1 MIKVIYVQKL
11 KFDLFYLRTL
21 SDDSAKK
28 PKKKRPRPKGSKNKP
43 KKPKAG
49 AKVKKP
55 QFETKLG
62 KTKPEKQTEKE
73 PKTSAPKK
81 EESTQVLT
89 SSAPGR
95 SVSVDSF
102 TDKYRQNRIFR
113 REMGEPEFFR
123 IKKEIAPSIPILSDA
138 EAQAISRKVQ
148 IPINNIP
155 QYVPEHILSPEY
167 AGLSNYELGI
177 STVQEE
183 TEEKLAALRN
193 DPNANPMSIEKAE
206 EDLQLIEN
214 MVNNYSLTTNV
225 FRTAKGGRDKLK
237 K

>member
-1 MIKVIYVQKL
+1 MPTK
-11 KFDLFYLRTL
+11 TP
-21 SDDSAKK
+21 AKK
-28 PKKKRPRPKGSKNKP
+28 LKKKRGRPKGPTKKLKKLKAKAP
-43 KKPKAG
+43 KVEKL
-49 AKVKKP
+49 
-55 QFETKLG
+55 QFETNLG
-62 KTKPEKQTEKE
+62 ETKTKKPTTISPSETGLAVSKVAAEVVTTK
-73 PKTSAPKK
+73 PA
-81 EESTQVLT
+81 ESF
-89 SSAPGR
+89 S
-95 SVSVDSF
+95 
-102 TDKYRQNRIFR
+102 DKYRQDRIFR

-123 IKKEIAPSIPILSDA
+123 SKKEIAPSKLILSDA
-138 EAQAISRKVQ
+138 EGQAISRKVL
-148 IPINNIP
+148 IPINNLP

>member
-1 MIKVIYVQKL
+1 MI
-11 KFDLFYLRTL
+11 L
-21 SDDSAKK
+21 SEDSAEK
-28 PKKKRPRPKGSKNKP
+28 PKKKRGRPKSTKNKTET
-43 KKPKAG
+43 KKPK
-49 AKVKKP
+49 
-55 QFETKLG
+55 TKAR
-62 KTKPEKQTEKE
+62 E
-73 PKTSAPKK
+73 KK
-81 EESTQVLT
+81 ESTTV
-89 SSAPGR
+89 
-95 SVSVDSF
+95 SVSKAEKAAALAEKAAKAAAKAEEAKLKAEAEHQTAVKLATSPEEAGEVLSN
-102 TDKYRQNRIFR
+102 KRNQERIFR

-123 IKKEIAPSIPILSDA
+123 NKKELAPLRPILSDA
-138 EAQAISRKVQ
+138 EGQTISRKVQ

-155 QYVPEHILSPEY
+155 QYAPEHILSPEY

>member
-1 MIKVIYVQKL
+1 MI
-11 KFDLFYLRTL
+11 L
-21 SDDSAKK
+21 SEDSAEK
-28 PKKKRPRPKGSKNKP
+28 PKKKRGRPKSTKNKTET
-43 KKPKAG
+43 KKPK
-49 AKVKKP
+49 
-55 QFETKLG
+55 TKAR
-62 KTKPEKQTEKE
+62 E
-73 PKTSAPKK
+73 KK
-81 EESTQVLT
+81 ESTTV
-89 SSAPGR
+89 
-95 SVSVDSF
+95 SVSKAEKAAALAEKAAKAAAKAEEAKLKAEAEHQTAVKLATSPEEAGEVLSN
-102 TDKYRQNRIFR
+102 KRNQERIFR

-123 IKKEIAPSIPILSDA
+123 NKKELAPLRPILSDV
-138 EAQAISRKVQ
+138 EGQTISRKVQ

-155 QYVPEHILSPEY
+155 QYAPEHILSPEY

>member
-1 MIKVIYVQKL
+1 MI
-11 KFDLFYLRTL
+11 L
-21 SDDSAKK
+21 SEDSVEKSKKKRGRPKSTKNKTETKK
-28 PKKKRPRPKGSKNKP
+28 PKTE
-43 KKPKAG
+43 A
-49 AKVKKP
+49 AK
-55 QFETKLG
+55 
-62 KTKPEKQTEKE
+62 
-73 PKTSAPKK
+73 KK
-81 EESTQVLT
+81 ESTTV
-89 SSAPGR
+89 
-95 SVSVDSF
+95 SVSKAVKAAALAEKAAKAAAKAEEAKLKAEAEHQTAVKLATSPEEAGEVLSN
-102 TDKYRQNRIFR
+102 KRNQERIFR

-123 IKKEIAPSIPILSDA
+123 NKKELAPLRPILSDA
-138 EAQAISRKVQ
+138 EGQTISRKVQ

-155 QYVPEHILSPEY
+155 QYAPEHILSPEY

-206 EDLQLIEN
+206 DDLQLIEN

-237 K
+237 R

>member
-1 MIKVIYVQKL
+1 MILSEDSVEKL
-11 KFDLFYLRTL
+11 KKKRGRPKSTKNKTET
-21 SDDSAKK
+21 KK
-28 PKKKRPRPKGSKNKP
+28 PKT
-43 KKPKAG
+43 KAR
-49 AKVKKP
+49 
-55 QFETKLG
+55 E
-62 KTKPEKQTEKE
+62 
-73 PKTSAPKK
+73 KK
-81 EESTQVLT
+81 ESTTV
-89 SSAPGR
+89 
-95 SVSVDSF
+95 SVSKAEKAAALAEKAAKAAAKAEEAKLKAEAEHQTAVKLATSPEEAGEVLSN
-102 TDKYRQNRIFR
+102 KRNQERIFR

-123 IKKEIAPSIPILSDA
+123 NKKELAPLRPILSDA
-138 EAQAISRKVQ
+138 EGQAISRKVQ

-155 QYVPEHILSPEY
+155 QYAPEHILSPEY

>member
-1 MIKVIYVQKL
+1 MI
-11 KFDLFYLRTL
+11 L
-21 SDDSAKK
+21 SEDSAEK
-28 PKKKRPRPKGSKNKP
+28 PKKKRGRPKSTKNKM
-43 KKPKAG
+43 
-49 AKVKKP
+49 
-55 QFETKLG
+55 ETKKS
-62 KTKPEKQTEKE
+62 KTKATEK
-73 PKTSAPKK
+73 K
-81 EESTQVLT
+81 ESTTV
-89 SSAPGR
+89 
-95 SVSVDSF
+95 SVSKAVKAAALAEKAAKAAAAKLKAEAEAEYQTAVKLATSPEEAGEVLSN
-102 TDKYRQNRIFR
+102 KRNQERIFR

-123 IKKEIAPSIPILSDA
+123 NKKELAPLRPILSDA
-138 EAQAISRKVQ
+138 EGQAISRKVQ

-155 QYVPEHILSPEY
+155 QYAPEHILSPEY

-206 EDLQLIEN
+206 DDLQLIEN

>member
-1 MIKVIYVQKL
+1 MI
-11 KFDLFYLRTL
+11 L
-21 SDDSAKK
+21 SEDSAEK
-28 PKKKRPRPKGSKNKP
+28 PKKKRGRPKGTKNKTET
-43 KKPKAG
+43 KKPK
-49 AKVKKP
+49 
-55 QFETKLG
+55 TKAR
-62 KTKPEKQTEKE
+62 E
-73 PKTSAPKK
+73 KK
-81 EESTQVLT
+81 ESTTV
-89 SSAPGR
+89 
-95 SVSVDSF
+95 SVSKAEKAAALAEKAAKAAAKAEEAKLKAEAEHQTAVKLATSPEEAGEVLSN
-102 TDKYRQNRIFR
+102 KRNQERIFR

-123 IKKEIAPSIPILSDA
+123 NKKELAPPRPILSDA
-138 EAQAISRKVQ
+138 EGQAISRKVQ

-155 QYVPEHILSPEY
+155 QYAPEHILSPEY

-206 EDLQLIEN
+206 DDLQLIEN

>member
-1 MIKVIYVQKL
+1 ME
-11 KFDLFYLRTL
+11 T
-21 SDDSAKK
+21 KK
-28 PKKKRPRPKGSKNKP
+28 PKT
-43 KKPKAG
+43 KA
-49 AKVKKP
+49 
-55 QFETKLG
+55 
-62 KTKPEKQTEKE
+62 TEK
-73 PKTSAPKK
+73 K
-81 EESTQVLT
+81 ESTTV
-89 SSAPGR
+89 
-95 SVSVDSF
+95 SVSKAVKAAALAEKAAKAVAKAEEAKLKAEAEAEAEYQTAVKLAISPEAGEVLSN
-102 TDKYRQNRIFR
+102 KRNQERIFR

-123 IKKEIAPSIPILSDA
+123 NKKELAPLRPILSDA
-138 EAQAISRKVQ
+138 EGQAISRKVQ

-155 QYVPEHILSPEY
+155 QYAPEHILSPEY

-193 DPNANPMSIEKAE
+193 DPNANPMYIEKAE
-206 EDLQLIEN
+206 ADLQLIEN

>member
-1 MIKVIYVQKL
+1 MI
-11 KFDLFYLRTL
+11 L
-21 SDDSAKK
+21 SEDSAEK
-28 PKKKRPRPKGSKNKP
+28 PKKKRGRPKGTKNKTET
-43 KKPKAG
+43 KKPK
-49 AKVKKP
+49 
-55 QFETKLG
+55 TKAR
-62 KTKPEKQTEKE
+62 E
-73 PKTSAPKK
+73 KK
-81 EESTQVLT
+81 ESTTV
-89 SSAPGR
+89 
-95 SVSVDSF
+95 SVSKAEKAAALAEKAAKAAEAKLKAEAEHQTAVKLATSPEEAGEVLSN
-102 TDKYRQNRIFR
+102 KRNQERIFR

-123 IKKEIAPSIPILSDA
+123 NKKELAPLRPILSDA
-138 EAQAISRKVQ
+138 EGQTISRKVQ

-155 QYVPEHILSPEY
+155 QYAPEHILSPEY

-237 K
+237 R